1 MSRRCACFV
10 SRATHRVFVAGC
22 RALPR
27 ATAPLPAIVLGSA
40 TALFFALDQIMY
52 SSFLARVWLFPLV
65 SVACA
70 MMTLSGMRRMRP
82 RPFSAYAA
90 SYCARVSYAVYLAHM
105 PVFHLITHFAGSTA
119 PDDLFG
125 AVTRWASF
133 FVGSCFVAA
142 LVERRV
148 EHPILEWRDRVIPR

>member
-1 MSRRCACFV
+1 
-10 SRATHRVFVAGC
+10 
-22 RALPR
+22 
-27 ATAPLPAIVLGSA
+27 
-40 TALFFALDQIMY
+40 
-52 SSFLARVWLFPLV
+52 
-65 SVACA
+65 
-70 MMTLSGMRRMRP
+70 
-82 RPFSAYAA
+82 
-90 SYCARVSYAVYLAHM
+90 M